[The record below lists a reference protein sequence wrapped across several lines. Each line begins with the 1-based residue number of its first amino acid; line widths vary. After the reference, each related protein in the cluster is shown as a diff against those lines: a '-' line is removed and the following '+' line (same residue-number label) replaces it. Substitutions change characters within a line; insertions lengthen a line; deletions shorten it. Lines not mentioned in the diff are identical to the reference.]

1 MNKYL
6 YTLTEYRRLLYMWRR
21 YNGLNAEQST
31 LNSVY
36 KKPSNAKWCA
46 WVAIKHEACH
56 IVEHIRDVR
65 PVKVLTHNSMQ
76 FTCGYVYYSSNAEE
90 MFVFHTPTKRYE
102 VPVEILVELQAGY
115 YKGKMVKL

>member
-1 MNKYL
+1 MNTYL

-31 LNSVY
+31 LYAIY
-36 KKPSNAKWCA
+36 KKPSNAKWYA
-46 WVAIKHEACH
+46 WMNIKHEASH
-56 IVEHIRDVR
+56 IVGNDRDVR
-65 PVKVLTHNSMQ
+65 PVKVLTHNTMQ

-102 VPVEILVELQAGY
+102 VPVEILVELEAGY
-115 YKGKMVKL
+115 YKGKVVKL